1 MHKSG
6 YTAAGNEHRPL
17 GVIVLRKGQ
26 VAMVRKANI
35 GDVRPIQQLLATY
48 ARQGKLLARSLSELY
63 THLRDIF
70 VRVDDASGQV
80 VGCCSLHIIWENL
93 AELRS
98 VAVAEDYLGRGI
110 GRELVMA
117 AIEEARTLGIGRLFV
132 LTYETGFFEH
142 LGFVAVDKN
151 SLPHKIWADCIHC
164 PKFPECDE
172 NAMILD
178 LFEMTERPADSVP
191 WL

>member
-1 MHKSG
+1 MIRHHSMPES
-6 YTAAGNEHRPL
+6 TL
-17 GVIVLRKGQ
+17 TLTKGQ
-26 VAMVRKANI
+26 AVMVRKARI
-35 GDVRPIQQLLATY
+35 SDVRAIQQLLASY

-70 VRVDDASGQV
+70 VHVDAENDQV
-80 VGCCSLHIIWENL
+80 TGCCSLHIVWENL
-93 AELRS
+93 AEIRS
-98 VAVAEDYLGRGI
+98 VAVAEDYLGQGI
-110 GRELVMA
+110 GRQLVMA
-117 AIEEARTLGIGRLFV
+117 AMDEARDLGIARLFV
-132 LTYETGFFEH
+132 LTYETGFFDH
-142 LGFVAVDKN
+142 LGFHAVDKN

-178 LFEMTERPADSVP
+178 LFEPAEHAVDNVP